1 MPSPTTT
8 LASAPGCAW
17 SPVYRAASSTRS
29 ALWIVPFVAI
39 LVVIVVVPLI
49 QVGDS
54 TLDWNFFWSE
64 HARDGNAVRP

>member
-1 MPSPTTT
+1 
-8 LASAPGCAW
+8 
-17 SPVYRAASSTRS
+17 VYRAASSTRS